1 GNEIRKKGATE
12 DNVSIEA
19 VAKHLQESLERVRS
33 YSLPG
38 TSAAQTLRT
47 QCLSVVD
54 ELLKAVNDLKIMGQ
68 PTRWKS
74 FRNAIKTVRSKE
86 KIERWTRQLHD
97 LRDEYNLQLE
107 EEILTTLDLA
117 KVEQIDS
124 FKILEQSQQDL
135 ILTLAN
141 ALRDDHD
148 QFEAIAEHHAVSIQ
162 QLVQQEH
169 ERTRALTLCE

>member
-1 GNEIRKKGATE
+1 MEPLSILGVAANILQLVHFGLKILSKSNEIRKKGASE

-38 TSAAQTLRT
+38 TSAAQKLRT

-74 FRNAIKTVRSKE
+74 FRNAIKNRS
-86 KIERWTRQLHD
+86 IEGKDR
-97 LRDEYNLQLE
+97 
-107 EEILTTLDLA
+107 TLDA
-117 KVEQIDS
+117 P
-124 FKILEQSQQDL
+124 
-135 ILTLAN
+135 AP
-141 ALRDDHD
+141 
-148 QFEAIAEHHAVSIQ
+148 
-162 QLVQQEH
+162 
-169 ERTRALTLCE
+169 